1 MRYLII
7 LLFLSSPYSFSY
19 ECLDACKKMARIA
32 KRIAKVERL
41 LEKNQK
47 FYKKYSD
54 DVGKKI
60 KISSNILILT
70 SKLETY
76 QIKTKELKEE
86 YTKQG
91 CRRCMRIKDS

>member
-1 MRYLII
+1 MRYLLT
-7 LLFLSSPYSFSY
+7 LLFFISSHSYSY
-19 ECLDACKKMARIA
+19 DCLDACKKMSRIA
-32 KRIAKVERL
+32 KRVAKIDRL
-41 LEKNQK
+41 LKKNQK

-54 DVGKKI
+54 DIGKKI

-76 QIKTKELKEE
+76 NIQTKELKEE